1 MTQEAK
7 NFYGEDAW
15 NLVDEAHDGDLT
27 VTITLHEYRLLVDHY
42 ATQKAIEMIREAEKA
57 VLGKE
62 TDKKGND
69 NA

>member
-1 MTQEAK
+1 M
-7 NFYGEDAW
+7 
-15 NLVDEAHDGDLT
+15 T